1 MENTTSAAV
10 SFQGVSKRYG
20 RVQALDEI
28 TFQISRGES
37 VALLGPNGAGKS
49 TAVDLM
55 LGLSRA
61 DRGRIAVLGT
71 TPAKAVAA
79 GQVGAML
86 QSGGLPA
93 DATVGDI
100 VSLAVQL
107 YGGRRRTAEVLELT
121 GLTELARRKGD
132 ALSGGQ
138 AQRVRFAVAMAG
150 QPELLFLDEPTVAMD
165 PLTRRDF
172 WSAVRATGITTVFA
186 THHLDEAD
194 AFADRVIVLANGSV
208 AADGSPS
215 TIKSM
220 IGGRTVRCVLAAPD
234 PAVLLA
240 LPGVHDVSVLGRDV
254 TLHTD
259 DADGTVAAL
268 YGSIGGVRDLQV
280 SGADLEE
287 ALIFLTSEGKAA

>member
-1 MENTTSAAV
+1 MENTTPAAV

-28 TFQISRGES
+28 TFGIARGEC

-71 TPAKAVAA
+71 APEKAVAA
-79 GQVGAML
+79 GRVGAML

-150 QPELLFLDEPTVAMD
+150 EPELLFLDEPTVAMD
-165 PLTRRDF
+165 PLARREF
-172 WSAVRATGITTVFA
+172 WAAVRATGITTVFA
-186 THHLDEAD
+186 THYLDEAD

-208 AADGSPS
+208 VADGSPS

-220 IGGRTVRCVLAAPD
+220 TGGRTVRCVLATPD
-234 PAVLLA
+234 PTVLLA
-240 LPGVHDVSVLGRDV
+240 LPGVRDVSVHGRDV
-254 TLHTD
+254 TLRTD
-259 DADGTVAAL
+259 DADATVAAL
-268 YGSIGGVRDLQV
+268 YGSIGGVRELQV

-287 ALIFLTSEGKAA
+287 ALIPLTSGKAA